1 MQMNK
6 WDTKEGETWWRKV
19 SGPKE
24 YLKRV
29 ESLIHNGKCVLLQM
43 EDVDTT
49 FFQVLRDRLLRSDS
63 SLTFTVMDTAGC
75 ASSTDFLAA
84 LVRELGPRCTPGFLN
99 PYGDIIKSGILAHRI
114 LLVTIPEGFPDWVKK
129 VIEGFSKVSEAG
141 NGSMI
146 FLSSNPPAIDTCKT
160 VRLEEFVSSYDIQF
174 FALHCLGP
182 FETED
187 SKGAYIAQLVSS
199 LAGLDSRLAARL
211 AGYSLYVDPVSCYK
225 GKQELGKLL
234 PDDRI
239 QEDIWEAQIRF
250 VLPITEKFRRYI
262 IKKYEDTIIRCL
274 PVDDDF
280 GNRLEVPQDME
291 LRHIQHFLRG
301 EGISPLSGKDDDL
314 FKVAYNARND
324 LSHLRVLSSDMLDR
338 LFSMERMLDR
348 KNGSS

>member
-6 WDTKEGETWWRKV
+6 WDTEEGETWWRKV

-24 YLKRV
+24 YLKQV
-29 ESLIHNGKCVLLQM
+29 ESLIRNGKCVLLQM

-49 FFQVLRDRLLRSDS
+49 FFQILRDRLLRSDS

-84 LVRELGPRCTPGFLN
+84 LVRELGPRCTPGFLD

-114 LLVTIPEGFPDWVKK
+114 LQVTIPEGFPEWIKK
-129 VIEGFSKVSEAG
+129 VIDGFSKVSEAG
-141 NGSMI
+141 NESMI
-146 FLSSNPPAIDTCKT
+146 FLSSNPPDTDICKT

-187 SKGAYIAQLVSS
+187 SKGAYIAQLVSN
-199 LAGLDSRLAARL
+199 LVGLDSRLAARL
-211 AGYSLYVDPVSCYK
+211 AGYSLYADPVSCYK
-225 GKQELGKLL
+225 GKEESGKLL
-234 PDDRI
+234 SDDRI
-239 QEDIWEAQIRF
+239 QEAIWEAQIRF

-262 IKKYEDTIIRCL
+262 IKKYEDTIVRCL
-274 PVDDDF
+274 PADDDF

-291 LRHIQHFLRG
+291 LRHLQHFLR
-301 EGISPLSGKDDDL
+301 GKDDDL

-324 LSHLRVLSSDMLDR
+324 LSHLGILSSDILDR
-338 LFSMERMLDR
+338 LFSMERMLDH
-348 KNGSS
+348 KNGG

>member
-6 WDTKEGETWWRKV
+6 WDTEEGETWWRKV

-24 YLKRV
+24 YLKQV
-29 ESLIHNGKCVLLQM
+29 ESLIRNGKCDLLQM

-49 FFQVLRDRLLRSDS
+49 FFQILRDRLLRSDS

-75 ASSTDFLAA
+75 VSSTDFLAA
-84 LVRELGPRCTPGFLN
+84 LVRELGPRCTPGFLD

-114 LLVTIPEGFPDWVKK
+114 LQVTIPEGFPEWIKK
-129 VIEGFSKVSEAG
+129 VIDGFSKVSEAG
-141 NGSMI
+141 NESMI
-146 FLSSNPPAIDTCKT
+146 FLSSNPPDTDICKT

-187 SKGAYIAQLVSS
+187 SKGAYIAQLVSN
-199 LAGLDSRLAARL
+199 LVGLDSRLAARL
-211 AGYSLYVDPVSCYK
+211 AGYSLYADPVSCYK
-225 GKQELGKLL
+225 GKEESGKLL
-234 PDDRI
+234 SDDRI
-239 QEDIWEAQIRF
+239 QEAIWEAQIRF

-262 IKKYEDTIIRCL
+262 IKKYEDTIVRCL
-274 PVDDDF
+274 PADDDF

-291 LRHIQHFLRG
+291 LRHLQHFLRG
-301 EGISPLSGKDDDL
+301 EGISPFSGKDDDL

-324 LSHLRVLSSDMLDR
+324 LSHLGILSSDILDR
-338 LFSMERMLDR
+338 LFSMERMLDH
-348 KNGSS
+348 KNGG

>member
-6 WDTKEGETWWRKV
+6 WDTEEGETWWRKV

-24 YLKRV
+24 YLKQV
-29 ESLIHNGKCVLLQM
+29 ESLIRNGKCVLLQM

-49 FFQVLRDRLLRSDS
+49 FFQILRDRLLRSDS

-84 LVRELGPRCTPGFLN
+84 LVRELGPRCTPGFLD
-99 PYGDIIKSGILAHRI
+99 PYGDIIKSGIFAHRI
-114 LLVTIPEGFPDWVKK
+114 LQVTIPEGFPEWIKK
-129 VIEGFSKVSEAG
+129 VIDGFSKVSEAG

-146 FLSSNPPAIDTCKT
+146 FLSSNPLDTDICKT

-187 SKGAYIAQLVSS
+187 SKGAYIAQLVSN
-199 LAGLDSRLAARL
+199 LVGLDSRLAARL
-211 AGYSLYVDPVSCYK
+211 AGYRLYADPVSCYK
-225 GKQELGKLL
+225 GKEESGKLL
-234 PDDRI
+234 SDDRI
-239 QEDIWEAQIRF
+239 QEAIWEAQIRF

-262 IKKYEDTIIRCL
+262 IKKYEDTIVRCL
-274 PVDDDF
+274 PADDDF

-291 LRHIQHFLRG
+291 LRHLQHFLRG
-301 EGISPLSGKDDDL
+301 EGISPFSGKDDDL

-324 LSHLRVLSSDMLDR
+324 LSHLGILSSDILDR
-338 LFSMERMLDR
+338 LFSMERMLDH
-348 KNGSS
+348 KNGG